1 MSAILKYELCLK
13 SHFPIQLTIND
24 LRVPNRLVE
33 PIFRR
38 ELQNGLYSLL
48 YSLLTLRPCFGNF
61 QPELVET
68 FEKRGRL
75 KFEPEAGAA
84 TSSMASIRSDNMD
97 NELVIDTNFIG
108 SSQNSR
114 TYAGTVR
121 SKKCSVLATSKISD
135 TCQYCA
141 GLHGMVINRSVLSSP
156 KKATRSLSQES
167 TSSSASTSSA
177 SNSAGNH
184 HQQQSV
190 WKLESSR

>member
-1 MSAILKYELCLK
+1 MPSWAQKIGLWLVN
-13 SHFPIQLTIND
+13 QLSPANQ
-24 LRVPNRLVE
+24 R
-33 PIFRR
+33 PIFLAGKSLNMYRILPR
-38 ELQNGLYSLL
+38 ARLLNILIFPLFYS
-48 YSLLTLRPCFGNF
+48 
-61 QPELVET
+61 
-68 FEKRGRL
+68 
-75 KFEPEAGAA
+75 
-84 TSSMASIRSDNMD
+84 NMD
-97 NELVIDTNFIG
+97 NESLVIDTNFIG

-177 SNSAGNH
+177 SNNNSGNH
-184 HQQQSV
+184 PQQQSV

>member
-1 MSAILKYELCLK
+1 MPSWAQKIGLWVVNQLSPANYFGRKELKYGSNITPSSITK
-13 SHFPIQLTIND
+13 YFDFP
-24 LRVPNRLVE
+24 P
-33 PIFRR
+33 FF
-38 ELQNGLYSLL
+38 YS
-48 YSLLTLRPCFGNF
+48 
-61 QPELVET
+61 
-68 FEKRGRL
+68 
-75 KFEPEAGAA
+75 
-84 TSSMASIRSDNMD
+84 NMD
-97 NELVIDTNFIG
+97 NESLVIDTNFIG

-177 SNSAGNH
+177 SNNNSGNH
-184 HQQQSV
+184 PQQQSV

>member
-1 MSAILKYELCLK
+1 MI
-13 SHFPIQLTIND
+13 
-24 LRVPNRLVE
+24 V
-33 PIFRR
+33 
-38 ELQNGLYSLL
+38 G
-48 YSLLTLRPCFGNF
+48 
-61 QPELVET
+61 
-68 FEKRGRL
+68 
-75 KFEPEAGAA
+75 
-84 TSSMASIRSDNMD
+84 SDSNMD
-97 NELVIDTNFIG
+97 NESLVIDTNFIG

-184 HQQQSV
+184 QPRRLHFCLSSIAKLQHQLTPPVHEYITSLQ
-190 WKLESSR
+190 

>member
-1 MSAILKYELCLK
+1 MSFVQPDVSAILKYELCLRP
-13 SHFPIQLTIND
+13 HYPVQLTIND

-75 KFEPEAGAA
+75 KFEEA
-84 TSSMASIRSDNMD
+84 SDMD
-97 NELVIDTNFIG
+97 SELVIDTNFIG

-114 TYAGTVR
+114 TYAGNIILCFNVR
-121 SKKCSVLATSKISD
+121 IL
-135 TCQYCA
+135 
-141 GLHGMVINRSVLSSP
+141 
-156 KKATRSLSQES
+156 
-167 TSSSASTSSA
+167 
-177 SNSAGNH
+177 
-184 HQQQSV
+184 
-190 WKLESSR
+190 

>member
-1 MSAILKYELCLK
+1 MPSWAKKQASEW
-13 SHFPIQLTIND
+13 S
-24 LRVPNRLVE
+24 
-33 PIFRR
+33 
-38 ELQNGLYSLL
+38 
-48 YSLLTLRPCFGNF
+48 
-61 QPELVET
+61 
-68 FEKRGRL
+68 
-75 KFEPEAGAA
+75 
-84 TSSMASIRSDNMD
+84 TSSVKPIRGQFFLAGKTLNMDRILPRARLLNILIFPLFYSNMD
-97 NELVIDTNFIG
+97 NESLVIDTNFIG

-177 SNSAGNH
+177 SNNNSGNH
-184 HQQQSV
+184 PQQQSV